1 MKKEKLK
8 KIDLV
13 MANAY
18 MDALICGVGIA
29 KVTRLPDGQMEL
41 GSVSIDEFF
50 DLSEE
55 LRWRA
60 ANMQKD
66 GS

>member
-1 MKKEKLK
+1 MKKEELK

-41 GSVSIDEFF
+41 ESVSIDEFF

>member
-1 MKKEKLK
+1 
-8 KIDLV
+8 

-41 GSVSIDEFF
+41 ESVSIDEFF